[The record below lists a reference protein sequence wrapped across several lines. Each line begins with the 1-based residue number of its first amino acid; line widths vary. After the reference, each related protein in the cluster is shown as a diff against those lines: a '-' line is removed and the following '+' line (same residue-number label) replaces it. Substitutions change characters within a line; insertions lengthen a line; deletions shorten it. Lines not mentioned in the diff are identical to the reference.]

1 MTVMSMEL
9 TSDSGVLHQDAC
21 LTMDF
26 PLEHRHKRETQ
37 VLKLTAVLRQ
47 SSTKKVTKTHF
58 LKHLSESSQQMQLQE
73 AEKALDEFC
82 DENDLTDS
90 IHIAKRRFKTERY
103 RREETRKGLE
113 HMVSCLDSGDDDD
126 HLRDSVHLAKRRFD
140 AERVCREETR
150 KGLEHMVSCLD
161 SGDDDDHLRDSVHLA
176 KRRFDAERV
185 CREVTHKGLGL
196 EHMYDGFESDDDD
209 DYLRDS
215 NHLAKRKGLEQMTGV
230 VDSNSTP
237 MTKEQTIAKAA

>member
-140 AERVCREETR
+140 AERVCRE
-150 KGLEHMVSCLD
+150 
-161 SGDDDDHLRDSVHLA
+161 
-176 KRRFDAERV
+176 
-185 CREVTHKGLGL
+185 VTHKGLGL

>member
-26 PLEHRHKRETQ
+26 PLEHHHKRETQ

-140 AERVCREETR
+140 AERVCRE
-150 KGLEHMVSCLD
+150 
-161 SGDDDDHLRDSVHLA
+161 
-176 KRRFDAERV
+176 
-185 CREVTHKGLGL
+185 VTHKGLGL

>member
-9 TSDSGVLHQDAC
+9 TSDSAVLHQDEC

-140 AERVCREETR
+140 AERVCRE
-150 KGLEHMVSCLD
+150 
-161 SGDDDDHLRDSVHLA
+161 
-176 KRRFDAERV
+176 
-185 CREVTHKGLGL
+185 VTHKGLGL